1 MNLRSFIVAL
11 ATVLLASSLQAEN
24 KTKPA
29 PQPAPAPAA
38 SGPDEVVAR
47 VNGKDIKRKELDAAA
62 QGYLAQ
68 LAQRGQR
75 VPPEQFPRIEYD
87 LLDQLI
93 SRELILQEGRSTK
106 ITNLDEQ
113 VKLQLSTV
121 KKQAGGDE
129 AFASALKD
137 GGLTEQ
143 DYAGRVRDSII
154 VRETIQ
160 KVVDSKV
167 HITPEQVKS
176 FYDQNRDKFVQPEQ
190 ARASHI
196 LIRVPADASDKI
208 KAEKH
213 AQMELIRTRLKQG
226 EKFADVAKAVSE
238 DPGSAQNGGDLGYF
252 GRGAMVPE
260 FDLAV
265 FSLKTNELSDIIT
278 TPFGYHVLIVTNRKP
293 KHEVPFDEVKAEIEP
308 YLKNQKGGEIA
319 QQHVK
324 DLRKT
329 AQVEVL
335 MKAPPVTTP
344 APSGS
349 APVVETPPVAAPTT
363 KPDPKKP

>member
-1 MNLRSFIVAL
+1 MNLRSFAVAV
-11 ATVLLASSLQAEN
+11 ATVLLASSLQAAD
-24 KTKPA
+24 KPKPA
-29 PQPAPAPAA
+29 AQPAPAPAV
-38 SGPDEVVAR
+38 SGADEVVAR
-47 VNGKDIKRKELDAAA
+47 VNGKDIKRKELDTAA

-75 VPPEQFPRIEYD
+75 VPPEQFPRFQYD
-87 LLDQLI
+87 LLDELI
-93 SRELILQEGRSTK
+93 GRELILEEGRSTK
-106 ITNLDEQ
+106 IPDLDEKVKTQ
-113 VKLQLSTV
+113 VGTV

-143 DYAGRVRDSII
+143 DYIARVRDSII

-160 KVVDSKV
+160 KAVDSKV

-176 FYDQNRDKFVQPEQ
+176 FYDQNRDKFLQPEQ
-190 ARASHI
+190 AKASHI
-196 LIRVPADASDKI
+196 LIRVPADATDKI
-208 KAEKH
+208 KAEKK
-213 AQMELIRTRLKQG
+213 AQIELARARLKQG
-226 EKFADVAKAVSE
+226 EKFAEVAKAVSE

-260 FDLAV
+260 FDIAA

-278 TPFGYHVLIVTNRKP
+278 TPFGYHILIVTDRKP

-308 YLKNQKGGEIA
+308 YLKNQKGGEVA

-324 DLRKT
+324 DLRKL

-335 MKAPPVTTP
+335 IKAPPPAP
-344 APSGS
+344 APSS
-349 APVVETPPVAAPTT
+349 RAPVVETPPVAAP
-363 KPDPKKP
+363 KP